1 MEHGTQNSH
10 ARARR
15 HVVTTHYNEKKGM
28 LWSHVGGYLV
38 SVAIILAGLGVL
50 LKGELKTGPGG
61 TDDVLL

>member
-1 MEHGTQNSH
+1 MNRRPLSLAIFTQ
-10 ARARR
+10 
-15 HVVTTHYNEKKGM
+15 GM